1 MRPANRCARATHCG
15 KLLPATFE
23 HTVDI
28 GVGRRHMIETR
39 IELARQRVH
48 VLIEVLG
55 IENLRQPPEPD
66 QPVDRWREIDP
77 SGSVFE

>member
-1 MRPANRCARATHCG
+1 
-15 KLLPATFE
+15 
-23 HTVDI
+23 
-28 GVGRRHMIETR
+28 MIETR